1 MPGPDLHALIAD
13 AANADP
19 AARER
24 AYGELLRLVTIF
36 VRVRMGDRLR
46 DHRESAD
53 VCQSIAKSFVDD
65 AAKGAL
71 RFDSPAALN
80 AYLQQVVRSKLAE
93 LARHD
98 QAVKRGGPEGRDA
111 ALDPDL
117 APGEGPTASVL
128 ALTDE
133 GMDRLLASLTPDEA
147 QLVSLRPPRLD
158 AAALAARVSPAMLSF
173 MRESRRLANE
183 RLKRELRVR
192 LRYPTVDHTLAEAF
206 GSVVN

>member
-111 ALDPDL
+111 ALDPDQ

-133 GMDRLLASLTPDEA
+133 GMDRLLASLTPEEA
-147 QLVSLRPPRLD
+147 QLVSLR
-158 AAALAARVSPAMLSF
+158 
-173 MRESRRLANE
+173 RRGLGWGAIAE
-183 RLKRELRVR
+183 ATGASEDSLRQRWSR
-192 LRYPTVDHTLAEAF
+192 LRKKLLDLLNSS
-206 GSVVN
+206 G

>member
-24 AYGELLRLVTIF
+24 AYGELLRLVSIF

-98 QAVKRGGPEGRDA
+98 QAVKRGGPEGRDTA
-111 ALDPDL
+111 QDPDF
-117 APGEGPTASVL
+117 AASPDPTASVAAL
-128 ALTDE
+128 AKE
-133 GMDRLLASLTPDEA
+133 EFERLAASLTPEEA
-147 QLVSLRPPRLD
+147 QLAAMRRQGLEWSDIASALGVSEASLRQRW
-158 AAALAARVSPAMLSF
+158 S
-173 MRESRRLANE
+173 
-183 RLKRELRVR
+183 R
-192 LRYPTVDHTLAEAF
+192 LRKRLEGADHR
-206 GSVVN
+206 